1 LRQVGAGFS
10 KGDVGLQFV
19 PSTPIALV
27 AIVLMLVLGARRGAW
42 VFFALLPFGAA
53 AAFNLPALG
62 GASIIAADLAAVA
75 MFVILLLTPGA
86 GASLIGSVRPWQ
98 PGFFLTLVIVVSAF
112 SAIFAPRFFAGLTEV
127 FSIARD
133 ESRST
138 IVRNPL
144 EPSAGNITQL
154 FRLMLGY
161 LTFIGLA
168 TAFRRT
174 PTAASLLTAMIV
186 ATTVHFVM
194 GWIDVITFATGTD
207 KVLEFIRTANY
218 TIRVTDSMA
227 GFKRMIGGF
236 PEASSFGFFSLG
248 LFGFWLQYWLIQP
261 RSRAA
266 PWMLAMATIA
276 VLRSTSSSAYLALIV
291 FLIGFAILNFFRFLR
306 PEAERRSIAVTVAG
320 ALLLWFAAVGATAS
334 YQMVEPVTAFFD
346 DILFDKMESDS
357 GVERMSWNTQ
367 ALTNFADTW
376 GLGAGLGSVR
386 ASNWLIACLGSI
398 GALGTVLFVAF
409 LTAFMLG
416 TTGPAGT
423 PENATIRAAKAGVFA
438 MLSSAIL
445 THSTPDLG
453 LFIFALAGA
462 ATGLS
467 RAAAMESVRSA
478 HATVRP

>member
-1 LRQVGAGFS
+1 
-10 KGDVGLQFV
+10 LQFV
-19 PSTPIALV
+19 PSTPIAFV
-27 AIVLMLVLGARRGAW
+27 AIVLLLVLGARRGAW

-62 GASIIAADLAAVA
+62 GASIIVADLAAVA
-75 MFVILLLTPGA
+75 MFVILILTPGA
-86 GASLIGSVRPWQ
+86 GSSLIGSVRPWQ

-133 ESRST
+133 ESRDT

-144 EPSAGNITQL
+144 GPSAGNITQL

-161 LTFIGLA
+161 LVFIGLA
-168 TAFRRT
+168 TAFRR
-174 PTAASLLTAMIV
+174 AAEAGSLVVAMIV
-186 ATTVHFVM
+186 ATSVHFAM
-194 GWIDVITFATGTD
+194 GWIDVLTYAAGLD
-207 KVLEFIRTANY
+207 NLLEFIRTANY
-218 TIRVTDSMA
+218 TIRVTDTMA
-227 GFKRMIGGF
+227 GLKRMIGGF

-248 LFGFWLQYWLIQP
+248 LFGFWLQYWLSMH

-266 PWMLAMATIA
+266 PWMLAMASIA
-276 VLRSTSSSAYLALIV
+276 VLRSTSSSAYLSLVV
-291 FLIGFAILNFFRFLR
+291 FLIGFAIFNFFRFLR
-306 PEAERRSIAVTVAG
+306 PEAERRSVAVTVAG

-367 ALTNFADTW
+367 ALTNFRDTW

-398 GALGTVLFVAF
+398 GALGTALFVAF
-409 LTAFMLG
+409 LTAFLLSPP
-416 TTGPAGT
+416 GPAGD
-423 PENATIRAAKAGVFA
+423 ARHGSIRGAKAGVFA
-438 MLSSAIL
+438 MLSSAVL

-467 RAAAMESVRSA
+467 RAATGESVSGAPPR
-478 HATVRP
+478 ATAMISPQCCRHKAS

>member
-1 LRQVGAGFS
+1 ME
-10 KGDVGLQFV
+10 FV
-19 PSTPIALV
+19 PSTPIAFV
-27 AIVLMLVLGARRGAW
+27 AIILLLVLGARRGAW

-62 GASIIAADLAAVA
+62 GASIIVADLAAVA
-75 MFVILLLTPGA
+75 MFVILMLTRGA
-86 GASLIGSVRPWQ
+86 GASLLGTVRPWQ
-98 PGFFLTLVIVVSAF
+98 PGFFLTLVILVSAF

-133 ESRST
+133 ESHAL
-138 IVRNPL
+138 IVRSPL
-144 EPSAGNITQL
+144 GPSAGNITQL
-154 FRLMLGY
+154 FRLVLGY
-161 LTFIGLA
+161 LVFIGLA
-168 TAFRRT
+168 TAFRRS
-174 PTAASLLTAMIV
+174 PRAESLVLAMIV
-186 ATTVHFVM
+186 ATSVHFAM
-194 GWIDVITFATGTD
+194 GWIDIITFSAGID
-207 KVLEFIRTANY
+207 NVLDFVRTANY
-218 TIRVTDSMA
+218 TIRVTDTMA
-227 GFKRMIGGF
+227 GLKRMIGGF

-248 LFGFWLQYWLIQP
+248 LFGFWLQYWLAMR

-276 VLRSTSSSAYLALIV
+276 VLRSTSSSAYLSLIV
-291 FLIGFAILNFFRFLR
+291 FLIGFAVFNFFRFLR

-320 ALLLWFAAVGATAS
+320 ALLLWLAAVGATAS

-367 ALTNFADTW
+367 ALVNFTDTW
-376 GLGAGLGSVR
+376 GIGAGLGSVR

-398 GALGTVLFVAF
+398 GVLGTALFLAF
-409 LTAFMLG
+409 LTAFILS
-416 TTGPAGT
+416 PAG
-423 PENATIRAAKAGVFA
+423 PPGDARNAAVRGAKAGVFA

-453 LFIFALAGA
+453 LFIFALSGA

-467 RAAAMESVRSA
+467 RAAVGESLRPETGAGAPRS
-478 HATVRP
+478 

>member
-1 LRQVGAGFS
+1 M
-10 KGDVGLQFV
+10 QFV

-27 AIVLMLVLGARRGAW
+27 AIVLLLVLGARRGAW

-62 GASIIAADLAAVA
+62 GASIIVGDLAAVA
-75 MFVILLLTPGA
+75 MFVILMLTPGA

-98 PGFFLTLVIVVSAF
+98 PGFYLTLVIVISAF

-127 FSIARD
+127 FAIARD
-133 ESRST
+133 ESRT
-138 IVRNPL
+138 AIVRYPL
-144 EPSAGNITQL
+144 GPSAGNITQL
-154 FRLMLGY
+154 FRLVLGY
-161 LTFIGLA
+161 LVFIGFA

-174 PTAASLLTAMIV
+174 PKVDSLIVAMIV
-186 ATTVHFVM
+186 ATTVHFAM
-194 GWIDVITFATGTD
+194 GWIDVLTFAAGID
-207 KVLEFIRTANY
+207 SVLDFIRTANY
-218 TIRVTDSMA
+218 TIRVTDTMA
-227 GFKRMIGGF
+227 GLKRMIGGM

-248 LFGFWLQYWLIQP
+248 LFGFWLQYWLAMH

-276 VLRSTSSSAYLALIV
+276 VLRSTSSSAYLSLIV
-291 FLIGFAILNFFRFLR
+291 FLIGFSVFNFFRFLR
-306 PEAERRSIAVTVAG
+306 PEAERRSVAVTVAG
-320 ALLLWFAAVGATAS
+320 AALLWMLAIGATAS

-367 ALTNFADTW
+367 ALINFRDTW

-398 GALGTVLFVAF
+398 GVLGTVLFLAFLSAF
-409 LTAFMLG
+409 LTSPA
-416 TTGPAGT
+416 GPAGDAR
-423 PENATIRAAKAGVFA
+423 NAAIRGAKAGVLA

-467 RAAAMESVRSA
+467 RAAVGESVQAQAPGPSPRS
-478 HATVRP
+478 

>member
-1 LRQVGAGFS
+1 M
-10 KGDVGLQFV
+10 QFV

-27 AIVLMLVLGARRGAW
+27 AIVLLLVLGARRGAW

-62 GASIIAADLAAVA
+62 GASIIVGDLAAVA
-75 MFVILLLTPGA
+75 MIVILMLTPGA
-86 GASLIGSVRPWQ
+86 GSSLLGSVRPWQ
-98 PGFFLTLVIVVSAF
+98 PGFYLTLVIVVSAF

-127 FSIARD
+127 FAIARD
-133 ESRST
+133 ESRT
-138 IVRNPL
+138 AIVRYPL
-144 EPSAGNITQL
+144 GPSAGNITQL
-154 FRLMLGY
+154 FRLVLGY
-161 LTFIGLA
+161 LVFIGFA

-174 PTAASLLTAMIV
+174 PRANSLVVAMIV
-186 ATTVHFVM
+186 ATTVHFAM
-194 GWIDVITFATGTD
+194 GWIDVATFAAGLD
-207 KVLEFIRTANY
+207 SLLDFLRTANY
-218 TIRVTDSMA
+218 TIRVTDTMA
-227 GFKRMIGGF
+227 GMKRMIGGF

-248 LFGFWLQYWLIQP
+248 LFGFWLQYWLAMH
-261 RSRAA
+261 RSKAA

-276 VLRSTSSSAYLALIV
+276 VLRSTSSSAYLSLIV
-291 FLIGFAILNFFRFLR
+291 FLIGFSVFNFFRFLR
-306 PEAERRSIAVTVAG
+306 PEAERRSVAVTVAG
-320 ALLLWFAAVGATAS
+320 AALLWMLAIGATAS

-367 ALTNFADTW
+367 ALINFRDTW

-398 GALGTVLFVAF
+398 GVLGTVLFLAFLSAF
-409 LTAFMLG
+409 LTSPA
-416 TTGPAGT
+416 GPAGDAR
-423 PENATIRAAKAGVFA
+423 NAAIRGAKAGVLA

-467 RAAAMESVRSA
+467 RAAVGESVQAQAPGPSPRS
-478 HATVRP
+478 

>member
-1 LRQVGAGFS
+1 M
-10 KGDVGLQFV
+10 QFV
-19 PSTPIALV
+19 PSTPIAFV
-27 AIVLMLVLGARRGAW
+27 AIVLLLALGARRGAW

-62 GASIIAADLAAVA
+62 GASIVVADLAAVA
-75 MFVILLLTPGA
+75 MFVLLLITPGA

-133 ESRST
+133 ESRTT
-138 IVRNPL
+138 IVRNSL
-144 EPSAGNITQL
+144 GPSAGNITQL

-161 LTFIGLA
+161 LVFIGLA

-174 PTAASLLTAMIV
+174 PKAGSLVTAMIV
-186 ATTVHFVM
+186 ATSVHFAL
-194 GWIDVITFATGTD
+194 GWIDVLTFATGTD
-207 KVLEFIRTANY
+207 KMLESIRTANY
-218 TIRVTDSMA
+218 TIRVTDTMV
-227 GFKRMIGGF
+227 GVKRMIGGF

-248 LFGFWLQYWLIQP
+248 LFGFWLQFWLSQH

-266 PWMLAMATIA
+266 PWMLAMATVA
-276 VLRSTSSSAYLALIV
+276 VLRSTSSSAYLSFIV
-291 FLIGFAILNFFRFLR
+291 FLLGFALFNFFRFLG
-306 PEAERRSIAVTVAG
+306 PEAERRSVAVTVVG
-320 ALLLWFAAVGATAS
+320 AMLLWLAAVGATAS

-346 DILFDKMESDS
+346 DLLFDKMESDS

-367 ALTNFADTW
+367 ALTNFRDTW
-376 GLGAGLGSVR
+376 WLGAGLGSVR

-398 GALGTVLFVAF
+398 GALGTALFIAF
-409 LTAFMLG
+409 LTAFMLM
-416 TTGPAGT
+416 PAGRRGD
-423 PENATIRAAKAGVFA
+423 ARHASIRAAKAGVFA

-467 RAAAMESVRSA
+467 RAAAMESVA
-478 HATVRP
+478 QTRPPGLP